1 MRAYFHTKRRRQQHI
16 SDGSHKNNLQRE
28 RRRHRIASVSV
39 LVEYQTYFP
48 LDDFV
53 RANRKKVGTLPTC
66 SRRIFSLPNFNR
78 HVIEFFFRSRRAN
91 KVAKWK
97 IDFKVGLH

>member
-1 MRAYFHTKRRRQQHI
+1 MLMLTLI
-16 SDGSHKNNLQRE
+16 SQ
-28 RRRHRIASVSV
+28 IASVSV

-48 LDDFV
+48 LGDFV
-53 RANRKKVGTLPTC
+53 RANGKKVGTVPTC
-66 SRRIFSLPNFNR
+66 SRRIFSLPNFNQ

-97 IDFKVGLH
+97 IDFKVGLHWSHELSWKKWAKMHFNNYLQDV